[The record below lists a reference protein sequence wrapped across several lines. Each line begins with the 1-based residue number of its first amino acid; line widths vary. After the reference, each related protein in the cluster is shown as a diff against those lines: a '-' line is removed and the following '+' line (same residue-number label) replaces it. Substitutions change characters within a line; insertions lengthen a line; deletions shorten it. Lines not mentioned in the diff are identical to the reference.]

1 MRKDPFAVQ
10 IGQNILNLR
19 KKSGM
24 TQAQL
29 AEKINISTTF
39 ISRVERGEKF
49 VSLKILQS
57 LADTFHVSYD
67 ALLRDSETDSSLQ
80 NIQIML
86 AGRSEEYM
94 AWIEEVLRACQKYPQ
109 A

>member
-1 MRKDPFAVQ
+1 MKKDPFAVQ

-19 KKSGM
+19 KKDGM

-29 AEKINISTTF
+29 AEKINVSTTF

-49 VSLKILQS
+49 VSLKILQA
-57 LADTFHVSYD
+57 LAETFHVSYD

-86 AGRSEEYM
+86 AGRSEEYV
-94 AWIEEVLRACQKYPQ
+94 AWIAEVMRACEKYPQ
-109 A
+109 S